1 MLEIITNLVTRSHLP
16 SISRFEFN
24 FGNYEFGI
32 ELESNGII
40 EANCTSNS
48 KSVKLNSRKP
58 FVFYC
63 SASCLRAMLV
73 TEKCTAPI
81 PMHCSHSNALLP
93 LQYTTPTP
101 MHYSHSNILHPHQY
115 TNPTPMHCTH
125 SNALLTH
132 RFVYTLEN

>member
-1 MLEIITNLVTRSHLP
+1 MSEIITNLVTRSHLP

-24 FGNYEFGI
+24 FENYEFGI

-48 KSVKLNSRKP
+48 KLVKLNSRKP

-81 PMHCSHSNALLP
+81 PMHCSHSNTLLP
-93 LQYTTPTP
+93 LQCTTPTP
-101 MHYSHSNILHPHQY
+101 I
-115 TNPTPMHCTH
+115 HCTH
-125 SNALLTH
+125 INTLIPLQCTAPTQMPFSLTDLFIH
-132 RFVYTLEN
+132 